1 MGSVRQTLRGRAE
14 MSRFFAGLQMVE
26 PGLVSCSQ
34 WRPNPDDPQAAVE
47 VSQFCGVG
55 RKP

>member
-1 MGSVRQTLRGRAE
+1 
-14 MSRFFAGLQMVE
+14 
-26 PGLVSCSQ
+26 LVSCSQ